1 MSKTAP
7 ADKCSRTIQKLS
19 VATTPRRESSPN
31 RASSSLRSAIAGPS
45 CLGGEHVLD
54 GDAGELLVAHRVG
67 DGDEFEAGGD
77 LARSLSRHR
86 ISHWLRGARLASTLA
101 GFLRMGPRNKE
112 SPTWAQ
118 AGLN

>member
-1 MSKTAP
+1 MRLGVGPGGVLPNEQTAP
-7 ADKCSRTIQKLS
+7 ADKCSRTMQKLS

-67 DGDEFEAGGD
+67 DGEHAVIAALRTEADGRLGVRRCGYRTRTS
-77 LARSLSRHR
+77 ARF
-86 ISHWLRGARLASTLA
+86 I
-101 GFLRMGPRNKE
+101 N
-112 SPTWAQ
+112 
-118 AGLN
+118 

>member
-1 MSKTAP
+1 MRLGVGPGGVLPNEQTAP

-67 DGDEFEAGGD
+67 DGEHAVIAALRTEADG
-77 LARSLSRHR
+77 
-86 ISHWLRGARLASTLA
+86 LRGEKVRLSEED
-101 GFLRMGPRNKE
+101 LRALHQLKGAK
-112 SPTWAQ
+112 
-118 AGLN
+118 